1 MLVTDDKHSGE
12 EKTGIKLIKIDRFHT
27 SCFLGKASTF
37 NMSFTLSDTFRYSL
51 YLPVCN
57 RRMILNF

>member
-12 EKTGIKLIKIDRFHT
+12 EKTGIKLKKIDQFHT

-37 NMSFTLSDTFRYSL
+37 NVSFTLSDTFRYL
-51 YLPVCN
+51 FYLPVCN
-57 RRMILNF
+57 CKMILNF